1 MNKEEVIKQIKEGKI
16 SSWELHE
23 LVKDVKNLERR
34 ELDQEAID
42 TKKKEIKVLEERV
55 AKIDAGTYEEPYTDD
70 GNNYYDNR

>member
-1 MNKEEVIKQIKEGKI
+1 MNKEEIIKQIKEGKI

-42 TKKKEIKVLEERV
+42 TKKKEIRVLEERV

>member
-1 MNKEEVIKQIKEGKI
+1 MNKEEIINKIKEGKI

-34 ELDQEAID
+34 ELDQEAIN
-42 TKKKEIKVLEERV
+42 TKKEEIKVLEERV

-70 GNNYYDNR
+70 GDNYYDHR